1 VASTDCAKRD
11 ELFRLD
17 GRRAFVSGAAG
28 HLGSAMVR
36 VLGEAGARVIING
49 RDRARLEAFQGDLQ
63 DCGIEVEVAC
73 FDIMD
78 VQRVRAFFRSL
89 DRLDVLI
96 NNAYTGRAAS
106 MDEASPEDFEVAFK
120 SGVTAAFEMVR
131 AAEPALTGAARAEG
145 QASVINISSMY
156 GSIAPDPSIYGASG
170 LNSPPFYG
178 PAKAGILQLTRYLAT
193 HLAQKKIRVNAITPG
208 PFPSRAI
215 QEEKPEFIA
224 RLVAKVPM
232 KRIGQADEIRGAVL
246 FLASDASSYMTGAT
260 LPIDGGWTAW

>member
-1 VASTDCAKRD
+1 VASSDCANGDR
-11 ELFRLD
+11 LFRLD

-28 HLGSAMVR
+28 HLGSAMAR
-36 VLGEAGARVIING
+36 ALGEAGAEVLING
-49 RDRARLEAFQGDLQ
+49 RDRARLEALQGELRDRGV
-63 DCGIEVEVAC
+63 DVEVAC

-78 VQRVRAFFRSL
+78 TKHVRAFFGSL
-89 DRLDVLI
+89 DRIDVLV

-106 MDEASPEDFEVAFK
+106 MDKASPEDFEIAFK
-120 SGVTAAFEMVR
+120 SSVTAAFEIVR
-131 AAEPALTGAARAEG
+131 AAEPALTEAARAEG

-170 LNSPPFYG
+170 LDSPPFYG

-224 RLVAKVPM
+224 RLCDKVPM